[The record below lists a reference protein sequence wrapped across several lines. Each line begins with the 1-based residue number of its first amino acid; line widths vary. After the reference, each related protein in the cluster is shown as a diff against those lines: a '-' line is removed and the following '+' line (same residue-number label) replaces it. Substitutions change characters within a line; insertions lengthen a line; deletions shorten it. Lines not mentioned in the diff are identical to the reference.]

1 MDDRGSIMGRLIQQA
16 RAAEPRARAELLEAY
31 RHYLKLL
38 AAAGLG
44 TGLRDKA
51 DASDVVQ
58 ETLLKAHQHFD
69 QFRGGSEPE
78 LAAWLRRILTRNL
91 ADLARRF
98 AAAGREARRERSLQD
113 VVEHS
118 SALLGN
124 LLAAPGPSPSQS
136 AQRRELGVVL
146 ADALAEMSD
155 DYRQVLLLRSIEE
168 RDWEEV
174 ARRMERTPGAVRMLW
189 ARALKELRPLIEAR
203 L

>member
-1 MDDRGSIMGRLIQQA
+1 
-16 RAAEPRARAELLEAY
+16 
-31 RHYLKLL
+31 
-38 AAAGLG
+38 
-44 TGLRDKA
+44 
-51 DASDVVQ
+51 
-58 ETLLKAHQHFD
+58 
-69 QFRGGSEPE
+69 
-78 LAAWLRRILTRNL
+78 
-91 ADLARRF
+91 
-98 AAAGREARRERSLQD
+98 

-168 RDWEEV
+168 RDWDEV
-174 ARRMERTPGAVRMLW
+174 ARCMGRTPGAVRMLW